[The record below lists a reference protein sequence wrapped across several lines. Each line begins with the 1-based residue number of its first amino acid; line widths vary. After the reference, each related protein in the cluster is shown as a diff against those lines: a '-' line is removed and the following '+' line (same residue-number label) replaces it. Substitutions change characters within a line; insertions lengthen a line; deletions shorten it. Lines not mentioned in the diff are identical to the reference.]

1 MKFVTDKKNLHRS
14 KSDSIQRKPSSRR
27 NYIIRQDSKKKHERI
42 RSSEE
47 IVEKKDG

>member
-1 MKFVTDKKNLHRS
+1 MKFVTNKKNLHRS

-27 NYIIRQDSKKKHERI
+27 NYIIRQDKKKHERI